1 MNTAQQ
7 PKNPLIKLTHG
18 MDEDAQKEFDKT
30 HCTCEPVA
38 KGMSRWRHALDCG
51 TRSAWREVYAN
62 VYHDFQG
69 ELYWELCHRC
79 ELEEGDYV
87 HQYEQRQDCQFSKT
101 AEFVQDNIILDG
113 TNARLTS
120 IGNFGDRLY
129 IGFTTADGRQGSID
143 LAHARAISFYPEIKK
158 TT

>member
-18 MDEDAQKEFDKT
+18 MDEDARKEFDKT
-30 HCTCEPVA
+30 HCTCEPTA
-38 KGMSRWRHALDCG
+38 KLMSTLRHALDCG
-51 TRSAWREVYAN
+51 TRPAWREVYAN

-69 ELYWELCHRC
+69 ELYWEFCHRC
-79 ELEEGDYV
+79 ELEKDDYV
-87 HQYEQRQDCQFSKT
+87 HQHDQRQDCEFSKT
-101 AEFVQDNIILDG
+101 AEFVQDRIILDG

-120 IGNFGDRLY
+120 IGNFGDHLY
-129 IGFTTADGRQGSID
+129 VGFTTADGRTGSID
-143 LAHARAISFYPEIKK
+143 LAHAGAIRFHPEIKK